1 MAPIT
6 PPERSGEGRTT
17 IGDRHALIR
26 ASPHSPGLL
35 APQAIVVE
43 RLPDESTPEEFLNN
57 ERRRVGRIHDL
68 AEQLAADPAASNC
81 PKVTIYGHAATD
93 ALELARQRRRRSG
106 VAMRR
111 ASEISRFWSIEVSA
125 NGFSKAGGDAG
136 LRLAD
141 LRSEDSA
148 SFQILDKVGRT
159 PGSAA
164 WEDLDRRRSRDCLVG
179 VLVTNEVDGGTV
191 VLLNHHALSQLYE
204 EGLVLITA
212 DETVHDAWE
221 LPGKAT
227 IRDRIQ
233 QSRQVVRGTIAEIEV
248 TSDLIIKIV
257 AAGGAI
263 GVILRFLGVL

>member
-6 PPERSGEGRTT
+6 PPERSGEGRAT

-106 VAMRR
+106 VAMRQ

-159 PGSAA
+159 RARRPGRTSTGAA
-164 WEDLDRRRSRDCLVG
+164 VAIASLVCWSPTK
-179 VLVTNEVDGGTV
+179 L
-191 VLLNHHALSQLYE
+191 
-204 EGLVLITA
+204 TA
-212 DETVHDAWE
+212 GPLCYST
-221 LPGKAT
+221 T
-227 IRDRIQ
+227 
-233 QSRQVVRGTIAEIEV
+233 T
-248 TSDLIIKIV
+248 
-257 AAGGAI
+257 
-263 GVILRFLGVL
+263 RFPSSTRKV